1 MEIEVEIEEEV
12 EAAVKAIEGIEVIE
26 EIEEIEEEVLAN
38 AETDAGVGK
47 DHKRLE
53 MPLKVEICE

>member
-1 MEIEVEIEEEV
+1 MEIEEEV